1 MQLKMELAGAA
12 VCPGGKHFRVS
23 MNSSSGLNVDSLPV
37 LVVEDSED
45 DVFILRR
52 AFKQAQ
58 LNNPIHI
65 VTDGALAI
73 DYLAGQGK
81 FGNRSDYPFPVLVL
95 LDLKLPLKSGLEVL
109 EWIQGQLFR
118 SELNVIVL
126 TSSAEERDITKAY
139 HLGARS
145 YLTKPPTAQ
154 ILREAM
160 TALNDSLI
168 TKKAIDRLRLSE
180 DHFIRSKGLLNANEK
195 LKA

>member
-1 MQLKMELAGAA
+1 MQFKRELNGAA
-12 VCPGGKHFRVS
+12 VDPGGKHFRVS
-23 MNSSSGLNVDSLPV
+23 MNSSSSVSVDSLPV

-52 AFKQAQ
+52 AFKKAQ

-65 VTDGALAI
+65 VTDGAQAI
-73 DYLAGQGK
+73 EYLAGQGK
-81 FGNRSDYPFPVLVL
+81 FGNRSEYPFPVLVL

-154 ILREAM
+154 VLREAM
-160 TALNDSLI
+160 TALNDSMI
-168 TKKAIDRLRLSE
+168 TKKAIDRLRLSD
-180 DHFIRSKGLLNANEK
+180 DHFIRSKGLPSANEK